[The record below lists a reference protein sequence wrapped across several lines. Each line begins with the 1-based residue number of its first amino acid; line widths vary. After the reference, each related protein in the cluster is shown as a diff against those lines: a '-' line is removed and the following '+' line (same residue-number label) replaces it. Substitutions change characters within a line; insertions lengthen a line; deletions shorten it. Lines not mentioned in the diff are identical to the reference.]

1 MVIMTKAELKYKW
14 AEKIDLLDKF
24 KDMGRDMRTDIPGSK
39 QRWILELLYALV
51 YVNVYFIS
59 M

>member
-24 KDMGRDMRTDIPGSK
+24 KDMGRDI
-39 QRWILELLYALV
+39 
-51 YVNVYFIS
+51 
-59 M
+59 